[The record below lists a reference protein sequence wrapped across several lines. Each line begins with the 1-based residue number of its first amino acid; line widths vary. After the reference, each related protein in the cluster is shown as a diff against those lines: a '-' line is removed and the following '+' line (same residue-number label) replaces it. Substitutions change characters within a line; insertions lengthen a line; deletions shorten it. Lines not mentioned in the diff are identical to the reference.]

1 MKHWIIIGI
10 VFIFFGVALIA
21 YYDSFIKPEKE
32 ARELLVEGKM
42 SFERDTK
49 ESINKSIDIFTKVV
63 ARYPKTDSALDA
75 YYHIALS
82 YEKLNL
88 NRLAYLK
95 YIYILKSGEKIPKEM
110 EDEIKARIAK
120 LKIMKQYDEEGIHQ
134 LMTTL
139 NYSDNKDFRSRVY
152 TELGHTYLKRN
163 EVKRAGRMFDLAIS
177 ENGNNEEAIIGKAR
191 FYKRM
196 GQDMEAYNLYDHF
209 LKYYANFSN
218 YTEDI
223 SSAYMKQ
230 LYDSGI
236 NSYRKGSYFPAI
248 EYFQR
253 YLKNFPHTER
263 AENSLYWIGE
273 SYFSLKRYDSAIS
286 YFRKTLSNNYYHK
299 DEDAMIKIGYSFF
312 MAKNYDLAAKEF
324 QIYIDQYPSGRH
336 IKRAKEWKE
345 MSRKEMLYRYR
356 KNIQDESLIE
366 SSSIDESSGSEKNSP
381 VYKTESPRTVQ
392 TGFDR
397 LDYIENYKESDD
409 NYENVAEI

>member
-10 VFIFFGVALIA
+10 VFIFFGIALIA
-21 YYDSFIKPEKE
+21 YYDSFVKPEKE

-95 YIYILKSGEKIPKEM
+95 YIYILKSEEKIPKEM
-110 EDEIKARIAK
+110 DNEIKARIAK
-120 LKIMKQYDEEGIHQ
+120 LKIMKKYDEEGIHQ

-196 GQDMEAYNLYDHF
+196 GQDMEAYNLYDYF

-218 YTEDI
+218 YAGDI
-223 SSAYMKQ
+223 SNAYMKQ

-253 YLKNFPHTER
+253 YLRNFPNTER

-273 SYFSLKRYDSAIS
+273 SYFALKRYDSAIS
-286 YFRKTLSNNYYHK
+286 YFQKTLSNNYYHK
-299 DEDAMIKIGYSFF
+299 DEDARIKTGYSFF
-312 MAKNYDLAAKEF
+312 MAKNYESAAKEF
-324 QIYIDQYPSGRH
+324 QTYMDQYPAGRH

-345 MSRKEMLYRYR
+345 MSRKEMLYRYK
-356 KNIQDESLIE
+356 KNIQGEDSIE
-366 SSSIDESSGSEKNSP
+366 NSSIDESSGTEKNSP
-381 VYKTESPRTVQ
+381 IYRSESSRTVQ

-397 LDYIENYKESDD
+397 LDYIENYEENDD
-409 NYENVAEI
+409 SYENVAEI